1 MPQHRKQVT
10 YSQRPNHAARSAH
23 ARGERQFRTYDTS
36 YIRPKKSKAP
46 AIVAAVLAV
55 LVVGGLAWGALT
67 LFNSCSAQSVE
78 LLAEGQEATITVA
91 EGAGAK
97 VVGEQLAEARLVSNA
112 GDFTKRVNE
121 MGVDSQLK
129 PGTYTFAGGM
139 PLDAIINQLTAG
151 PVANALTIPEGST
164 LEAVAQSV
172 ATFTENRITAD
183 AFTAAAS
190 DASAYAADYDF
201 LADAGTN
208 SLEGFLF
215 PKTYEIGDDATA
227 ESVVRMMLDQ
237 FKTETSGLDWSYP
250 QSQGLTIYDAVKLA
264 SIVERESSGDEQIRA
279 QVEESTSDYDRE
291 KLQERLAK
299 LVGGVAVVHVGAA
312 TEVEMKEK
320 KDRVEDALNATR
332 AAVEE
337 GIVPGG
343 GTALIRVSKVLDSI
357 KPADDDEL
365 AGVNIIRNAIEA
377 PLRQIAHNAGFE
389 GSIVVEKVR
398 QGKDGFGFNAATGE
412 YEDLIKAGVIDP
424 KKVARI
430 ALQNAASVASLLLTT
445 ECAIAEKP
453 EPKKDMPAMPDMG
466 GMGGMGGMY

>member
-139 PLDAIINQLTAG
+139 SLDAIINQLTAG
-151 PVANALTIPEGST
+151 PVANALTIPEDST

-215 PKTYEIGDDATA
+215 PKTYEIGDDAAA

-237 FKTETSGLDWSYP
+237 FKTETSGLNWSYP
-250 QSQGLTIYDAVKLA
+250 QSQGLTIDDAVKLA

-279 QVEESTSDYDRE
+279 QV
-291 KLQERLAK
+291 
-299 LVGGVAVVHVGAA
+299 
-312 TEVEMKEK
+312 
-320 KDRVEDALNATR
+320 
-332 AAVEE
+332 
-337 GIVPGG
+337 
-343 GTALIRVSKVLDSI
+343 
-357 KPADDDEL
+357 
-365 AGVNIIRNAIEA
+365 
-377 PLRQIAHNAGFE
+377 
-389 GSIVVEKVR
+389 
-398 QGKDGFGFNAATGE
+398 
-412 YEDLIKAGVIDP
+412 
-424 KKVARI
+424 
-430 ALQNAASVASLLLTT
+430 ASVFYNRLNNFGDPNYGFLQSDATT
-445 ECAIAEKP
+445 AYELGHDPTP
-453 EPKKDMPAMPDMG
+453 EDIKNPTPFNTYTNTGLPPTPICSPGLDCLQAVCNPAQTNYFFVYFAPDESGTMQ
-466 GMGGMGGMY
+466 YYFSETYEEHQQTFS

>member
-139 PLDAIINQLTAG
+139 SLDAIINQLTAG

-164 LEAVAQSV
+164 LEAVAQS
-172 ATFTENRITAD
+172 ITAD

-279 QVEESTSDYDRE
+279 QV
-291 KLQERLAK
+291 
-299 LVGGVAVVHVGAA
+299 
-312 TEVEMKEK
+312 
-320 KDRVEDALNATR
+320 
-332 AAVEE
+332 
-337 GIVPGG
+337 
-343 GTALIRVSKVLDSI
+343 
-357 KPADDDEL
+357 
-365 AGVNIIRNAIEA
+365 
-377 PLRQIAHNAGFE
+377 
-389 GSIVVEKVR
+389 
-398 QGKDGFGFNAATGE
+398 
-412 YEDLIKAGVIDP
+412 
-424 KKVARI
+424 
-430 ALQNAASVASLLLTT
+430 ASVFYNRLNNFGDPNYGFLQSDATT
-445 ECAIAEKP
+445 AYELGHDPTP
-453 EPKKDMPAMPDMG
+453 EDIKNPTPFNTYTNTGLPPTPICSPGLDCLQAVCNPAQTNYFFFYFAPDESGTMQ
-466 GMGGMGGMY
+466 YYFSETYEEHQQTFS

>member
-139 PLDAIINQLTAG
+139 SLDAIINQLTAG

-215 PKTYEIGDDATA
+215 PKTYEIGDDAAA

-279 QVEESTSDYDRE
+279 QV
-291 KLQERLAK
+291 
-299 LVGGVAVVHVGAA
+299 
-312 TEVEMKEK
+312 
-320 KDRVEDALNATR
+320 
-332 AAVEE
+332 
-337 GIVPGG
+337 
-343 GTALIRVSKVLDSI
+343 
-357 KPADDDEL
+357 
-365 AGVNIIRNAIEA
+365 
-377 PLRQIAHNAGFE
+377 
-389 GSIVVEKVR
+389 
-398 QGKDGFGFNAATGE
+398 
-412 YEDLIKAGVIDP
+412 
-424 KKVARI
+424 
-430 ALQNAASVASLLLTT
+430 ASVFYNRLNNFGDPNYGFLQSDATSAYELGHDPT
-445 ECAIAEKP
+445 P
-453 EPKKDMPAMPDMG
+453 EDIKNPTPFNTYTNTGLPPTPICSPGLDCLQAVCNPAQTNYFFFYFAPDESGTMQ
-466 GMGGMGGMY
+466 YYFSETYEEHQQTFS

>member
-139 PLDAIINQLTAG
+139 SLDAIINQLTAG

-172 ATFTENRITAD
+172 ATFTENHITAD

-190 DASAYAADYDF
+190 DASAYAADYDSWPT
-201 LADAGTN
+201 ARTN

-279 QVEESTSDYDRE
+279 QV
-291 KLQERLAK
+291 
-299 LVGGVAVVHVGAA
+299 
-312 TEVEMKEK
+312 
-320 KDRVEDALNATR
+320 
-332 AAVEE
+332 
-337 GIVPGG
+337 
-343 GTALIRVSKVLDSI
+343 
-357 KPADDDEL
+357 
-365 AGVNIIRNAIEA
+365 
-377 PLRQIAHNAGFE
+377 
-389 GSIVVEKVR
+389 
-398 QGKDGFGFNAATGE
+398 
-412 YEDLIKAGVIDP
+412 
-424 KKVARI
+424 
-430 ALQNAASVASLLLTT
+430 ASVFYNRLNNFGDPNYGFLQSDATT
-445 ECAIAEKP
+445 AYELGHDPTP
-453 EPKKDMPAMPDMG
+453 EDIKNPTPFNTYTNTGLPPTPICSPGLDCLQAVCNPAQTNYFFFYFAPDESGTMQ
-466 GMGGMGGMY
+466 YYFSETYEEHQQTFS

>member
-10 YSQRPNHAARSAH
+10 YSQRPYHAARSAH

-139 PLDAIINQLTAG
+139 SLDAIINQLTAG

-215 PKTYEIGDDATA
+215 PKTYEIGDDAAA

-237 FKTETSGLDWSYP
+237 FKTETSGLNWSYP

-279 QVEESTSDYDRE
+279 QV
-291 KLQERLAK
+291 
-299 LVGGVAVVHVGAA
+299 
-312 TEVEMKEK
+312 
-320 KDRVEDALNATR
+320 
-332 AAVEE
+332 
-337 GIVPGG
+337 
-343 GTALIRVSKVLDSI
+343 
-357 KPADDDEL
+357 
-365 AGVNIIRNAIEA
+365 
-377 PLRQIAHNAGFE
+377 
-389 GSIVVEKVR
+389 
-398 QGKDGFGFNAATGE
+398 
-412 YEDLIKAGVIDP
+412 
-424 KKVARI
+424 
-430 ALQNAASVASLLLTT
+430 ASVFYNRLNNFGDPNYGFLQSDATT
-445 ECAIAEKP
+445 AYELGHDPTP
-453 EPKKDMPAMPDMG
+453 EDIKNPTPFNTYTNTGLPPTPICSPGLDCLQAVCNPAQTNYFFFYFAPDESGTMQ
-466 GMGGMGGMY
+466 YYFSETYEEHQQTFS

>member
-78 LLAEGQEATITVA
+78 LLAEGQEATIAVA

-139 PLDAIINQLTAG
+139 SLDAIINQLTAG

-279 QVEESTSDYDRE
+279 QV
-291 KLQERLAK
+291 
-299 LVGGVAVVHVGAA
+299 
-312 TEVEMKEK
+312 
-320 KDRVEDALNATR
+320 
-332 AAVEE
+332 
-337 GIVPGG
+337 
-343 GTALIRVSKVLDSI
+343 
-357 KPADDDEL
+357 
-365 AGVNIIRNAIEA
+365 
-377 PLRQIAHNAGFE
+377 
-389 GSIVVEKVR
+389 
-398 QGKDGFGFNAATGE
+398 
-412 YEDLIKAGVIDP
+412 
-424 KKVARI
+424 
-430 ALQNAASVASLLLTT
+430 ASVFYNRLNNFGDPNYGFLQSDATT
-445 ECAIAEKP
+445 AYELGHDPTP
-453 EPKKDMPAMPDMG
+453 EDIKNPTPFNTYTNTGLPPTPICSPGLDCLQAVCNPAQTNYFFFYFAPDESGTMQ
-466 GMGGMGGMY
+466 YYFSETYEEHQQTFS

>member
-67 LFNSCSAQSVE
+67 LFNSWSAQSVE

-139 PLDAIINQLTAG
+139 SLDAIINQLTAG
-151 PVANALTIPEGST
+151 PVANALTISEGST

-190 DASAYAADYDF
+190 DASSYAADYDF

-279 QVEESTSDYDRE
+279 QV
-291 KLQERLAK
+291 
-299 LVGGVAVVHVGAA
+299 
-312 TEVEMKEK
+312 
-320 KDRVEDALNATR
+320 
-332 AAVEE
+332 
-337 GIVPGG
+337 
-343 GTALIRVSKVLDSI
+343 
-357 KPADDDEL
+357 
-365 AGVNIIRNAIEA
+365 
-377 PLRQIAHNAGFE
+377 
-389 GSIVVEKVR
+389 
-398 QGKDGFGFNAATGE
+398 
-412 YEDLIKAGVIDP
+412 
-424 KKVARI
+424 
-430 ALQNAASVASLLLTT
+430 ASVFYNRLNNFGDPNYGFLQSDATT
-445 ECAIAEKP
+445 AYELGHDPTP
-453 EPKKDMPAMPDMG
+453 EDIKNPTPFNTYTNTGLPPTPICSPGLDCLQAVCNPAQTNYFFFYFAPDESGTMQ
-466 GMGGMGGMY
+466 YYFSETYEEHQQTFS

>member
-139 PLDAIINQLTAG
+139 SLDAIINQLTAG

-215 PKTYEIGDDATA
+215 PKTYEIGDDAAA

-237 FKTETSGLDWSYP
+237 FKTETSGLNWSYP

-264 SIVERESSGDEQIRA
+264 SIVERESSGDEQIRS
-279 QVEESTSDYDRE
+279 QV
-291 KLQERLAK
+291 
-299 LVGGVAVVHVGAA
+299 
-312 TEVEMKEK
+312 
-320 KDRVEDALNATR
+320 
-332 AAVEE
+332 
-337 GIVPGG
+337 
-343 GTALIRVSKVLDSI
+343 
-357 KPADDDEL
+357 
-365 AGVNIIRNAIEA
+365 
-377 PLRQIAHNAGFE
+377 
-389 GSIVVEKVR
+389 
-398 QGKDGFGFNAATGE
+398 
-412 YEDLIKAGVIDP
+412 
-424 KKVARI
+424 
-430 ALQNAASVASLLLTT
+430 ASVFYNRLNNFGDPNYGFLQSDATT
-445 ECAIAEKP
+445 AYELGHDPTP
-453 EPKKDMPAMPDMG
+453 EDIKNPTPFNTYTNTGLPPTPICSPGLDCLQAVCNPAQTNYFFFYFAPDESGTMQ
-466 GMGGMGGMY
+466 YYFSETYEEHQQTFS

>member
-139 PLDAIINQLTAG
+139 SLDAIINQLTAS

-215 PKTYEIGDDATA
+215 PKTYEIGDDAAA

-237 FKTETSGLDWSYP
+237 FKTETSGLNWSYP

-279 QVEESTSDYDRE
+279 QV
-291 KLQERLAK
+291 
-299 LVGGVAVVHVGAA
+299 
-312 TEVEMKEK
+312 
-320 KDRVEDALNATR
+320 
-332 AAVEE
+332 
-337 GIVPGG
+337 
-343 GTALIRVSKVLDSI
+343 
-357 KPADDDEL
+357 
-365 AGVNIIRNAIEA
+365 
-377 PLRQIAHNAGFE
+377 
-389 GSIVVEKVR
+389 
-398 QGKDGFGFNAATGE
+398 
-412 YEDLIKAGVIDP
+412 
-424 KKVARI
+424 
-430 ALQNAASVASLLLTT
+430 ASVFYNRLNNFGDPNYGFLQSDATT
-445 ECAIAEKP
+445 AYELGHDPTP
-453 EPKKDMPAMPDMG
+453 EDIKNPTPFNTYTNTGLPPTPICSPGLDCLQAVCNPAQTNYFFFYFAPDESGTMQ
-466 GMGGMGGMY
+466 YYFSETYEEHQQTFS

>member
-91 EGAGAK
+91 EGAGDK

-139 PLDAIINQLTAG
+139 SLDAIINQLTAG

-279 QVEESTSDYDRE
+279 QV
-291 KLQERLAK
+291 
-299 LVGGVAVVHVGAA
+299 
-312 TEVEMKEK
+312 
-320 KDRVEDALNATR
+320 
-332 AAVEE
+332 
-337 GIVPGG
+337 
-343 GTALIRVSKVLDSI
+343 
-357 KPADDDEL
+357 
-365 AGVNIIRNAIEA
+365 
-377 PLRQIAHNAGFE
+377 
-389 GSIVVEKVR
+389 
-398 QGKDGFGFNAATGE
+398 
-412 YEDLIKAGVIDP
+412 
-424 KKVARI
+424 
-430 ALQNAASVASLLLTT
+430 ASVFYNRLNNFGDPNYGFLQSDATT
-445 ECAIAEKP
+445 AYELGHDPTP
-453 EPKKDMPAMPDMG
+453 EDIKNPTPFNTYTNTGLPPTPICSPGLDCLQAVCNPAQTNYFFFYFAPDESGTMQ
-466 GMGGMGGMY
+466 YYFSETYEEHQQTFS

>member
-139 PLDAIINQLTAG
+139 SLDAIINQLTAG

-215 PKTYEIGDDATA
+215 PKTYEIGDDAAA

-237 FKTETSGLDWSYP
+237 FKTETSGLNWSYP

-279 QVEESTSDYDRE
+279 QV
-291 KLQERLAK
+291 
-299 LVGGVAVVHVGAA
+299 
-312 TEVEMKEK
+312 
-320 KDRVEDALNATR
+320 
-332 AAVEE
+332 
-337 GIVPGG
+337 
-343 GTALIRVSKVLDSI
+343 
-357 KPADDDEL
+357 
-365 AGVNIIRNAIEA
+365 
-377 PLRQIAHNAGFE
+377 
-389 GSIVVEKVR
+389 
-398 QGKDGFGFNAATGE
+398 
-412 YEDLIKAGVIDP
+412 
-424 KKVARI
+424 
-430 ALQNAASVASLLLTT
+430 ASVFYNRLNNFGDPNYGFLQSDATT
-445 ECAIAEKP
+445 AYELGHDPTP
-453 EPKKDMPAMPDMG
+453 EEIKNPTPFNTYTNTGLPPTPICSPGLDCLQAVCNPAQTNYFFFYFAPDESGTMQ
-466 GMGGMGGMY
+466 YYFSETYEEHQQTFS